1 MEIKEFNAIN
11 QDTKPVFEIVA
22 MAASADGLKALS
34 TILSA
39 LPSNFPVPI
48 VVVKHVAPQ
57 YPSYLATILDSSTSV
72 RVKQA
77 EDEEQ
82 LHPSTVYIAP
92 PNYHLLVNSNGELHL
107 SQSAKVH
114 FSRPSADVLFLSVA
128 EHYKDR
134 AIAVVLTGGDMDG
147 STGVQAIKQKG
158 GVVIAQ
164 DEATSK
170 VFGMPAAAIKTGC
183 VDFIL
188 PLNEISTAIINLVMT
203 GELS

>member
-1 MEIKEFNAIN
+1 MEIQEFNPIH
-11 QDTKPVFEIVA
+11 QDVTPVFDIVA

-39 LPSNFPVPI
+39 FPPNFSVPI
-48 VVVKHVAPQ
+48 VVVKHLAPQ
-57 YPSYLATILDSSTSV
+57 YPSYLSAILNSSTSL

-77 EDEEQ
+77 EDGEQ
-82 LHPSTVYIAP
+82 LYPCTVYIAP
-92 PNYHLLVNSNGELHL
+92 PNYHLLVNSKGGLHL

-128 EHYKDR
+128 EHYKER
-134 AIAVVLTGGDMDG
+134 AIAVVLTGGDSDG
-147 STGVQAIKQKG
+147 STGVQAIKQMG
-158 GVVIAQ
+158 GIVIAQ

-188 PLNEISTAIINLVMT
+188 PINEISTAIINLVTT
-203 GELS
+203 GKLQ